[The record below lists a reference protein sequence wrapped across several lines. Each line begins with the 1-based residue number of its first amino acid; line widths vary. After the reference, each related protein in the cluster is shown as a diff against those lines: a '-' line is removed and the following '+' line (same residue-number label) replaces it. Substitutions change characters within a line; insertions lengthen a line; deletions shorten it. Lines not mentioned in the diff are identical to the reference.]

1 MICQCPYASGGF
13 VLGHFWAAQGQH
25 GRIRK
30 RSPLPMTLTQGHP
43 GCSGGNARRAETRWT
58 HSIKGEGR
66 ACQGGFVANEAV
78 SCSNCT
84 GGWIT
89 VLLKDRWWGKA
100 LMKEKHQGEGEM
112 LIFKAV
118 DVESCHIIPF
128 HIKLI
133 MGDNVIMSMTPLF
146 LNSKEIGGELK
157 IFQPWS

>member
-1 MICQCPYASGGF
+1 MSAHASGGF

-30 RSPLPMTLTQGHP
+30 RSPLPMTLTEGHP
-43 GCSGGNARRAETRWT
+43 GCSGGNTRGSGTRWT

-78 SCSNCT
+78 SCSNCM
-84 GGWIT
+84 GGWTT
-89 VLLKDRWWGKA
+89 VLLKDKWWDKA
-100 LMKEKHQGEGEM
+100 LMKEKHQGEGEV
-112 LIFKAV
+112 LIFKAI

-133 MGDNVIMSMTPLF
+133 MGNNVIMSMTPLF

-157 IFQPWS
+157 TFQP